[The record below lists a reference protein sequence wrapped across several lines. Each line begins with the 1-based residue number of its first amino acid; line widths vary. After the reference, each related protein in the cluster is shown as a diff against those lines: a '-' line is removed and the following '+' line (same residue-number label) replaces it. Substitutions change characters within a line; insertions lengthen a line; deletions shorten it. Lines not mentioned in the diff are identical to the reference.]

1 MPIRGEP
8 RRRAA
13 ARAGRQGAAPDQ
25 PDINDTLGW
34 VYLKKD
40 LPQLA
45 IPPFRVSVE
54 RNPKNPTYHYHL
66 GLAYS
71 KSGDDTR
78 ARASLQ
84 TAVALKPDFAEAD
97 DARRLLAALGR

>member
-1 MPIRGEP
+1 M
-8 RRRAA
+8 
-13 ARAGRQGAAPDQ
+13 
-25 PDINDTLGW
+25 
-34 VYLKKD
+34 YLKKD

-54 RNPKNPTYHYHL
+54 KDPKNPTYHYHL

-78 ARASLQ
+78 ARVALQ
-84 TAVALKPDFAEAD
+84 TAVTLKPDFADAD
-97 DARRLLAALGR
+97 EARRLLAAMGR